1 MHGLPP
7 QQARERIRNL
17 WRTDRSND
25 PIRQSINELSA
36 RAAYH
41 RQMGSPQGIVRAYE
55 EFADHL
61 RVACRTIREHEVDLN
76 VGKALTPRGT
86 GRPLEKIARDGKIR
100 LDAVPL
106 REGSGPI
113 HALRA
118 SRLLAEGTNLNRGP
132 RGTR

>member
-1 MHGLPP
+1 MHGLSPHE
-7 QQARERIRNL
+7 ARERMRNL

-25 PIRQSINELSA
+25 PIRQTISELSA

-41 RQMGSPQGIVRAYE
+41 RKMGSPQGIVNAYE

-61 RVACRTIREHEVDLN
+61 RVACRTMREHDVSLN
-76 VGKALTPRGT
+76 ESRALTPRGT
-86 GRPLEKIARDGKIR
+86 ERPLEEMARDGKIR
-100 LDAVPL
+100 LEAVPL

-118 SRLLAEGTNLNRGP
+118 SRLLAEGTNSNRGP
-132 RGTR
+132 GGTR